1 MLSSVTHPLLLSFAF
16 TLTATSCLQAAWQND
31 TVLIQKEGNS
41 TVVKHPGDNK
51 TLFKNTDSQLAIEWG
66 LKTVTHTIILG
77 GEYVI
82 SDRIDIPRPG
92 VTLVVDQHAT
102 LRLNPESTHTTIDF
116 KSRNAGY
123 WQMLPMIYNKG
134 HDDVQILMFGTLE
147 KWKIESKD
155 NGKQTLPIM
164 FDGRNEKGNCGLSGG
179 VMMVTGHA
187 TDSFWLVDSARVHVP
202 IVALDTNPGA
212 SLVLEG
218 CEDCHLGLIASI
230 SPTKGG
236 NTAETIDLNSRNID
250 ITIERLVGERSQEI
264 IDCNESHVIV
274 EDVISIG
281 SPRKMFGRGP
291 ISGPR
296 YTNRRSFGSRSLDV
310 RNTTILENAVGS
322 RLIHEVPRFPDALP
336 AFTVQTTVEIALPN
350 NQKKHYVRKAAFDLS
365 DQTTSE

>member
-1 MLSSVTHPLLLSFAF
+1 MLRPTLPSLLLSFVI
-16 TLTATSCLQAAWQND
+16 TLMTSSCLHAAWQGD

-51 TLFKNTDSQLAIEWG
+51 TLFKDTDPQLAIEWG
-66 LKTVTHTIILG
+66 LKTVTNTVILG
-77 GEYVI
+77 GTYVV

-92 VTLVVDQHAT
+92 VTLIVDQHAT
-102 LRLNPESTHTTIDF
+102 LRLNPESTHSTIDF

-134 HDDVQILMFGTLE
+134 HDNVRILMFGTLE
-147 KWKIESKD
+147 KWKTENRD

-164 FDGRNEKGNCGLSGG
+164 FDGRNKKGICGLSGG

-187 TDSFWLVDSARVHVP
+187 TDSFWLVDSARVHIPV
-202 IVALDTNPGA
+202 IALETNPGA
-212 SLVLEG
+212 ALVLEG

-230 SPTKGG
+230 SPTRSG
-236 NTAETIDLNSRNID
+236 NTAETVDLNSRNID

-291 ISGPR
+291 VSGPR
-296 YTNRRSFGSRSLDV
+296 YTDRRSFGSRSLDV
-310 RNTTILENAVGS
+310 RNATVLENAVGS
-322 RLIHEVPRFPDALP
+322 RLIHKVPQLPDALP
-336 AFTVQTTVEIALPN
+336 AFTVQTTVEVTLTSD
-350 NQKKHYVRKAAFDLS
+350 QTKLYTRKVAFDLRN
-365 DQTTSE
+365 QTNRQ